1 MSFRDYFS
9 HIFLVCLD
17 YESRPEIFW
26 FKSIPVTSFFVSLI
40 GPQRYSDVEYSGVLN
55 VNTDK
60 GTDYVGM
67 VFGYQ
72 ANQRFYVVMWRN
84 ENMNFDNTTYKAG
97 TRGIQIKVSTFAKL
111 LIFCYFLIFC

>member
-1 MSFRDYFS
+1 
-9 HIFLVCLD
+9 
-17 YESRPEIFW
+17 
-26 FKSIPVTSFFVSLI
+26 
-40 GPQRYSDVEYSGVLN
+40 
-55 VNTDK
+55 
-60 GTDYVGM
+60 M